1 MMAGPESTIVLPGRA
16 VIRTVA
22 TSRPLDWHY
31 IAPGKST
38 QNAFC
43 EAYNGRFWDQCLN
56 ETLFRDLGHARQVI
70 AGWVDHYHTTRPHS
84 ALG

>member
-43 EAYNGRFWDQCLN
+43 EAY
-56 ETLFRDLGHARQVI
+56 
-70 AGWVDHYHTTRPHS
+70 
-84 ALG
+84 